1 MAKVGRPKLPKG
13 KTQQKSILFRLTKE
27 EDRQIDS
34 VVKSTAH
41 GNKSRFIRETL
52 LHAVKTWK
60 ASESNKPPI

>member
-27 EDRQIDS
+27 EDREIEAA
-34 VVKSTAH
+34 VKATAH
-41 GNKSRFIRETL
+41 RNKSRFIRETL

-60 ASESNKPPI
+60 ASEPNKPPI